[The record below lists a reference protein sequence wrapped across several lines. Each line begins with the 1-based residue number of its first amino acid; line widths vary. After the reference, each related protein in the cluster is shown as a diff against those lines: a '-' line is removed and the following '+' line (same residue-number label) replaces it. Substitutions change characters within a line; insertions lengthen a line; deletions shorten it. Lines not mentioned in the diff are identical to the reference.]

1 MMAAYRVI
9 CLLLLIHWIYQ
20 GSASNSSSPLSSS
33 ESTSTSASTS
43 ALTSALSTS
52 AMPIVNVTFST
63 DSITTLASAVC
74 SESCSGIGGTVT
86 VTLQCKIK
94 GTSNNQDCN
103 AANFNATKCDYV
115 VLRDKHY
122 VCDDVK
128 RNYSQIVVGFDKVV
142 QDCGT
147 VCPSDSAAGL
157 FLHFWLVLSTLFLSI
172 CLPLMV

>member
-1 MMAAYRVI
+1 
-9 CLLLLIHWIYQ
+9 
-20 GSASNSSSPLSSS
+20 
-33 ESTSTSASTS
+33 
-43 ALTSALSTS
+43 
-52 AMPIVNVTFST
+52 MPIVNVTFST

-94 GTSNNQDCN
+94 GTGNNQDCN
-103 AANFNATKCDYV
+103 AANFNDTKCDYV

-157 FLHFWLVLSTLFLSI
+157 FHHFWLVLSILFLSI

>member
-1 MMAAYRVI
+1 MY
-9 CLLLLIHWIYQ
+9 HF
-20 GSASNSSSPLSSS
+20 NP
-33 ESTSTSASTS
+33 ST
-43 ALTSALSTS
+43 
-52 AMPIVNVTFST
+52 VTLST
-63 DSITTLASAVC
+63 DSITTLPSAVC

-94 GTSNNQDCN
+94 GTGNNQDCN

-142 QDCGT
+142 QNCET
-147 VCPSDSAAGL
+147 VCPPDSAAGE
-157 FLHFWLVLSTLFLSI
+157 
-172 CLPLMV
+172 